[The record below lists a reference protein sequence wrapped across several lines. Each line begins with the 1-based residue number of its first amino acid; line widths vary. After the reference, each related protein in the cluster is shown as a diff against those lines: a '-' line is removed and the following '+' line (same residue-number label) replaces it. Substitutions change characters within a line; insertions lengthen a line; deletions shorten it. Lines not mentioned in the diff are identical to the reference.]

1 VQVQRQDFNGKVI
14 TIREGDL
21 RVMASMFGRSVEALA
36 SRLDELGLLDHPN
49 ANGSS

>member
-36 SRLDELGLLDHPN
+36 ARLEELGLLYRPSS
-49 ANGSS
+49 NGAT